1 MLEAAILLVKLGTV
15 LEEADE
21 AAECMALTRDGKL
34 ATSDDVRR
42 LSQESH
48 ELRLIFAKATRTAR
62 ANEERQAR
70 EREIERRKTRKRT
83 RACRSTMTFYLSPS
97 TFYLAFLP
105 FTFYLALLI

>member
-48 ELRLIFAKATRTAR
+48 ELRLIFGKATRTAR

-83 RACRSTMTFYLSPS
+83 
-97 TFYLAFLP
+97 
-105 FTFYLALLI
+105 